1 MKKILVVDDLSLD
14 TMLTRMALARHQPP
28 LKVSVAHDGEE
39 AYRMLTE
46 QAFDLLLLDIKM
58 PRIDGFE
65 LLERL
70 HAREREAAPAIIVSG
85 TGLLSDRIRATEL
98 GALDYIQK
106 AVDYSVFTEELLAAI
121 RRHQL

>member
-14 TMLTRMALARHQPP
+14 IMLTRMALARHQPP

-46 QAFDLLLLDIKM
+46 QEFDLLLLDIKM
-58 PRIDGFE
+58 PLIDGFE

-70 HAREREAAPAIIVSG
+70 QAQDRKIAPIIIVSG
-85 TGLLSDRIRATEL
+85 SGLHADRNRAVEL
-98 GALDYIQK
+98 GVAEYIQK
-106 AVDYSVFTEELLAAI
+106 AVDYSIFTEELLAAV
-121 RRHQL
+121 RRHQS